1 MKKITEA
8 NILMRLRMNDWN
20 VRSFSGLL
28 VVLLLGCNSCK
39 NDHPPSTSPAH
50 PNKATKPTLT
60 VHDIQDPARV
70 IWQKPE
76 MVINIFGD
84 LKDKVVADIG
94 AGNGFF
100 AFRLV
105 PKCKKVLAL
114 DIDPRFINFID
125 SSRTKQLA
133 PALQSRLVPRL
144 VEPNDPQLAD
154 AEADNVL
161 IVNTYMYLTNRVA
174 YLNILKK
181 GMKKGGK
188 ILIVDY
194 KEKIIPEGPSVELK
208 LPMSMVEKEL
218 IQAGFQKITTD
229 DTSLAYQYIITAIY

>member
-8 NILMRLRMNDWN
+8 NILMRFRMNYWK
-20 VRSFSGLL
+20 GLL
-28 VVLLLGCNSCK
+28 CYGFLTVLMMSCK
-39 NDHPPSTSPAH
+39 GGCGYQPSTISSKH
-50 PNKATKPTLT
+50 PKQNT
-60 VHDIQDPARV
+60 HDIPDPKDPTRV

-94 AGNGFF
+94 AGTGFF

-114 DIDPRFINFID
+114 DIDPRFITFID
-125 SSRTKQLA
+125 SARTKL
-133 PALQSRLVPRL
+133 PATLRANLVPRL
-144 VEPNDPQLAD
+144 VEAHDPQLAD
-154 AEADNVL
+154 AEVDNVL
-161 IVNTYMYLTNRVA
+161 IVNTYMYITNRIA
-174 YLNILKK
+174 YLNTLKK

-194 KEKIIPEGPSVELK
+194 KEKMIPEGPKVELK
-208 LPMSMVEKEL
+208 LPLSTVEREL
-218 IQAGFQKITTD
+218 SQAGFQKITTD
-229 DTSLAYQYIITAIY
+229 DTSLDYQYIVTAIY

>member
-8 NILMRLRMNDWN
+8 NILMGLRMNDWK
-20 VRSFSGLL
+20 VRSYFGLL

-39 NDHPPSTSPAH
+39 NDRNPSSTPLSHAP
-50 PNKATKPTLT
+50 KPTTT
-60 VHDIQDPARV
+60 VHDIQDPTRV

-94 AGNGFF
+94 TGTGFF

-125 SSRTKQLA
+125 SARTKLA
-133 PALQSRLVPRL
+133 PALQARLVPRL
-144 VEPNDPQLAD
+144 VEANDPQLA
-154 AEADNVL
+154 ASEVDNVL
-161 IVNTYMYLTNRVA
+161 IVNTYMYITNRIA
-174 YLNILKK
+174 YLNTLKK

-194 KEKIIPEGPSVELK
+194 KEKMIPEGPKVELK
-208 LPMSMVEKEL
+208 LPMSVVEKEL
-218 IQAGFQKITTD
+218 LQAGFQKITTD

>member
-8 NILMRLRMNDWN
+8 NILMRLKMNEWKKD
-20 VRSFSGLL
+20 SYYGLL
-28 VVLLLGCNSCK
+28 VVLLLGCSSCR
-39 NDHPPSTSPAH
+39 NDSHPPSTSPSHNPKTNA
-50 PNKATKPTLT
+50 T
-60 VHDIQDPARV
+60 VHDIQDPTRV

-94 AGNGFF
+94 AGTGFF

-125 SSRTKQLA
+125 SARTKLA
-133 PALQSRLVPRL
+133 PALQARLVPRL
-144 VEPNDPQLAD
+144 VEANDPQLA
-154 AEADNVL
+154 ESEVDNVL
-161 IVNTYMYLTNRVA
+161 IVNTYMYLTNRVT
-174 YLNILKK
+174 YLNTLKK

-194 KEKIIPEGPSVELK
+194 KEKIIPEGPKVELK
-208 LPMSMVEKEL
+208 LPLSMVEKEL
-218 IQAGFQKITTD
+218 LQAGFQKITTD
-229 DTSLAYQYIITAIY
+229 DTSLDYQYIITAIY

>member
-8 NILMRLRMNDWN
+8 NILMRFRMNDWKMG
-20 VRSFSGLL
+20 SFFGVL
-28 VVLLLGCNSCK
+28 VALLLGCGSCK
-39 NDHPPSTSPAH
+39 NDNPPSTAPSH
-50 PNKATKPTLT
+50 NSKTNTT

-94 AGNGFF
+94 AGTGFF

-125 SSRTKQLA
+125 SARTKQLQV
-133 PALQSRLVPRL
+133 ALQARLVPRL

-154 AEADNVL
+154 SEVDNVL

-174 YLNILKK
+174 YLNLLKK

-194 KEKIIPEGPSVELK
+194 KEKMIPEGPKVELK
-208 LPMSMVEKEL
+208 LSLSVVEKEL
-218 IQAGFQKITTD
+218 LQAGFQKVTTD

>member
-1 MKKITEA
+1 
-8 NILMRLRMNDWN
+8 
-20 VRSFSGLL
+20 
-28 VVLLLGCNSCK
+28 
-39 NDHPPSTSPAH
+39 
-50 PNKATKPTLT
+50 
-60 VHDIQDPARV
+60 
-70 IWQKPE
+70 

-94 AGNGFF
+94 TGTGFF

-125 SSRTKQLA
+125 SARTKLA
-133 PALQSRLVPRL
+133 PALQARLVPRL
-144 VEPNDPQLAD
+144 VEANDPQLA
-154 AEADNVL
+154 ASEVDNVL
-161 IVNTYMYLTNRVA
+161 IVNTYMYITNRIA
-174 YLNILKK
+174 YLNTLKK

-194 KEKIIPEGPSVELK
+194 KEKMIPEGPKVELK
-208 LPMSMVEKEL
+208 LPMSVVEKEL
-218 IQAGFQKITTD
+218 LQAGFQKITTD

>member
-8 NILMRLRMNDWN
+8 NILMRLRMNEWKIG
-20 VRSFSGLL
+20 SYGGLF
-28 VVLLLGCNSCK
+28 VVLLLGCSSCR
-39 NDHPPSTSPAH
+39 NDQPPSTSPTH
-50 PNKATKPTLT
+50 SPKQNST
-60 VHDIQDPARV
+60 VHDIQDPTRV

-94 AGNGFF
+94 AGTGFF

-125 SSRTKQLA
+125 SARSKLPPPLRA
-133 PALQSRLVPRL
+133 RLEPRL
-144 VEPNDPQLAD
+144 VEANDPQLA
-154 AEADNVL
+154 ESETDNVL

-174 YLNILKK
+174 YLNTLKK

-194 KEKIIPEGPSVELK
+194 KEKMIPEGPKVELK
-208 LPMSMVEKEL
+208 LPLSVVEKEL
-218 IQAGFQKITTD
+218 LQAGFQKITTD
-229 DTSLAYQYIITAIY
+229 DTSLDYQYIITAIY

>member
-8 NILMRLRMNDWN
+8 NMRLRMNLWKGGTYCGLF
-20 VRSFSGLL
+20 VGLL
-28 VVLLLGCNSCK
+28 LVCNSCK
-39 NDHPPSTSPAH
+39 QDKPPST
-50 PNKATKPTLT
+50 KPLNPPKNTLA
-60 VHDIQDPARV
+60 VHDIQDPTRV

-94 AGNGFF
+94 AGTGFF

-114 DIDPRFINFID
+114 DIDPRFVNFID
-125 SSRTKQLA
+125 SARTQLT
-133 PALQSRLVPRL
+133 PALKARLVPRL
-144 VEPNDPQLAD
+144 VEPNDPQLA
-154 AEADNVL
+154 AEETDNVL

-174 YLNILKK
+174 YLNTLKK

-188 ILIVDY
+188 LLIVDY
-194 KEKIIPEGPSVELK
+194 KEKMIPEGPSVELK
-208 LPMSMVEKEL
+208 LPLSTVEKEL
-218 IQAGFQKITTD
+218 LQAGFQKITTD
-229 DTSLAYQYIITAIY
+229 DTSLDYQYIITAIY

>member
-8 NILMRLRMNDWN
+8 NILMRLRMNNWQMC
-20 VRSFSGLL
+20 SYGGLFIA
-28 VVLLLGCNSCK
+28 LLLSCSSCR
-39 NDHPPSTSPAH
+39 NDNHPPSTPPA
-50 PNKATKPTLT
+50 NSKTNTT
-60 VHDIQDPARV
+60 VHDIQDPTRV

-94 AGNGFF
+94 AGTGFF

-125 SSRTKQLA
+125 SARTQL
-133 PALQSRLVPRL
+133 PPTMRVRLVPRL
-144 VEPNDPQLAD
+144 VEANDPQLAE
-154 AEADNVL
+154 AETDNVL

-174 YLNILKK
+174 YLNTLKK

-194 KEKIIPEGPSVELK
+194 KEKMIPEGPKVELK
-208 LPMSMVEKEL
+208 LPLSVVEKEL
-218 IQAGFQKITTD
+218 LQAGFQNITTD
-229 DTSLAYQYIITAIY
+229 DTSLAYQYIITATY